1 MKEQLIRIDSSR
13 MRTVGFNGHLVGVA
27 SGSGE
32 CLHVFPC
39 GSGDVHPGRHPLCRH
54 PWADTYSETPPRTE
68 LLTHACE
75 NITFPQLLLRMVIR
89 IERKNK
95 LQILT
100 RSAGAEK
107 IILTQR
113 MAYMRHQNNK
123 QQQSV
128 HMNLLICVC
137 DDQRIPNVKIVSFS
151 RTHKIDNIAIIANFV
166 FPYLQCPSLFATYGI
181 SKCRIRCQ
189 LMKKMIF

>member
-13 MRTVGFNGHLVGVA
+13 MRTAGFNGHLVGVV

-32 CLHVFPC
+32 CLHVDLGVVFPC
-39 GSGDVHPGRHPLCRH
+39 GSGDVHPGRHPLSRH
-54 PWADTYSETPPRTE
+54 PWADTYSETPLRTE

-89 IERKNK
+89 IEQKNK

-107 IILTQR
+107 IILPQR
-113 MAYMRHQNNK
+113 TAYMRHHNNK
-123 QQQSV
+123 QQQSI

-137 DDQRIPNVKIVSFS
+137 
-151 RTHKIDNIAIIANFV
+151 
-166 FPYLQCPSLFATYGI
+166 GG
-181 SKCRIRCQ
+181 
-189 LMKKMIF
+189 